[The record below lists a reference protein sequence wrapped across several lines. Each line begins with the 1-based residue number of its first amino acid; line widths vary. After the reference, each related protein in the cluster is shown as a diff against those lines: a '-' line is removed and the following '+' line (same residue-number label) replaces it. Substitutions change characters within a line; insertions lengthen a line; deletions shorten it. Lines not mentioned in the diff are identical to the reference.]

1 MPPLCRT
8 ERAALADLLEE
19 LGPDAPTLSGDWTTR
34 DLAAHLV
41 VRERR
46 MDASPGVAVPWLAWH
61 TRRVQAGAARRP
73 FDELVAD
80 VRTGPPSWSPFAV
93 PSVDR
98 LLNTTEFFVHHE
110 DVRRAQPGWA
120 PRALPD
126 RAQETL
132 WRAVR
137 GRAGVGFRRIDCGV
151 VLTRPGG
158 HSIVA
163 KSGDPAAVLTGEP
176 AELLLYIFGRKD
188 HARVELTGP
197 KEARR
202 CLTDTALD
210 V

>member
-1 MPPLCRT
+1 MPPLSRT
-8 ERAALADLLEE
+8 ERAALADLLTEI
-19 LGPDAPTLSGDWTTR
+19 GPDAPTLSGDWTTR

-46 MDASPGVAVPWLAWH
+46 LDATPGVAVSWLAWH

-73 FDELVAD
+73 YDDLVAD
-80 VRTGPPSWSPFAV
+80 VRSGPPAWSPFAV
-93 PSVDR
+93 PAVDK

-110 DVRRAQPGWA
+110 DVRRAQPGWE
-120 PRALPD
+120 PRVLPD
-126 RAQETL
+126 RVQEAL

-137 GRAGVGFRRIDCGV
+137 GRSGLAFRQIDCGV

-158 HSIVA
+158 DSIVA

-176 AELLLYIFGRKD
+176 AELLLYVFGRKQQ
-188 HARVELTGP
+188 ARVKLTGP
-197 KEARR
+197 PEARR
-202 CLTDTALD
+202 CLTDTDLE